1 MDKQKSS
8 LGFNGYK
15 RVDGYFQNHCQELT
29 TANKD
34 VYDSVDKFRAN
45 FTHFEFALSE
55 LTDEQK
61 LDAWLQLYNKAV
73 RVVKKNEDELNKK
86 LALEKPIKK
95 EKFKINFIHV
105 MMFSL
110 IAAFCIG
117 FGIYNSRNYKPSNDY
132 SPKQNNVSV
141 VSNSIPSSFDECR
154 SKIQSALSSVS
165 GTSYKTS
172 IIIDTNTAYMARIC
186 TNDGSVL
193 LTCSASDGKMVTT
206 QSSDCPL

>member
-15 RVDGYFQNHCQELT
+15 RIDGYFQNHYQELT

-34 VYDSVDKFRAN
+34 VYDSIDKFRAN

-86 LALEKPIKK
+86 IASKKSIKK
-95 EKFKINFIHV
+95 EKFKLNFIHV

-117 FGIYNSRNYKPSNDY
+117 FGIYNSRTYTPPDDWKTI
-132 SPKQNNVSV
+132 KQK
-141 VSNSIPSSFDECR
+141 EC
-154 SKIQSALSSVS
+154 I
-165 GTSYKTS
+165 
-172 IIIDTNTAYMARIC
+172 
-186 TNDGSVL
+186 
-193 LTCSASDGKMVTT
+193 SDGIAYYKSIGAYPKLTT
-206 QSSDCPL
+206 ENIYAEDRVKYMCSKSVNPFKSN

>member
-15 RVDGYFQNHCQELT
+15 RIDGYFQNHYQELT

-55 LTDEQK
+55 LTEEQK

-73 RVVKKNEDELNKK
+73 RVIKNNEDDLNRKI
-86 LALEKPIKK
+86 ASEKPIKK
-95 EKFKINFIHV
+95 EKFKLNFIHV

-117 FGIYNSRNYKPSNDY
+117 FGIYNSRTYTPPDDWKAIKQKECVRTGIEYYKSIGAY
-132 SPKQNNVSV
+132 PKLTSEN
-141 VSNSIPSSFDECR
+141 I
-154 SKIQSALSSVS
+154 SAEDKAKQMCGNTVNAF
-165 GTSYKTS
+165 GSY
-172 IIIDTNTAYMARIC
+172 TNA
-186 TNDGSVL
+186 N
-193 LTCSASDGKMVTT
+193 
-206 QSSDCPL
+206 